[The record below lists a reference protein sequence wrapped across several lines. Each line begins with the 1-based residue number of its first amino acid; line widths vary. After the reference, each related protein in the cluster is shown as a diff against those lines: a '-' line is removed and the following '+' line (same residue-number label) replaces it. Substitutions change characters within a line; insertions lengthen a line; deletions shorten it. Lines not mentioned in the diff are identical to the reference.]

1 MPKLLAR
8 STVISVIIVSAMTIA
23 SQNAIANTISSATDH
38 TYLVTPD
45 WHTCQQIS
53 KTYQEVYAFET
64 SNFYINIC
72 QKGNFYF
79 YSGEAKQS
87 NLNSIFIP
95 AHPLENGT
103 GYQAQ
108 NGNVSYVVL
117 VPFTNK
123 TSQKSSDLSP
133 SEAILTI
140 KRNEQL
146 VSVESSL
153 DKYCHQSNTA
163 IAFDSIEQS
172 SYNTNQIATI
182 PEQWDVA
189 SDMLAIP
196 KSDGQSPRGAE
207 RFPVDSRFNAGW
219 PRNVLSRHLLPAI
232 FNSNSRF
239 DFYQVGG
246 ELHRLTT
253 CF

>member
-8 STVISVIIVSAMTIA
+8 STVISAVIVSTMTIA
-23 SQNAIANTISSATDH
+23 SHNAIADTISSSSADYTF
-38 TYLVTPD
+38 LVTPN

-64 SNFYINIC
+64 ANFYINIC
-72 QKGNFYF
+72 QKGDFYF

-87 NLNSIFIP
+87 NINSIFIP
-95 AHPLENGT
+95 VHPLENGT
-103 GYQAQ
+103 GYQTQ

-117 VPFTNK
+117 VPFSNK
-123 TSQKSSDLSP
+123 TSQQSSDLSP

-163 IAFDSIEQS
+163 IAFDTIEQS

-182 PEQWDVA
+182 PDQWDVA
-189 SDMLAIP
+189 SDMLANP
-196 KSDGQSPRGAE
+196 KSD
-207 RFPVDSRFNAGW
+207 
-219 PRNVLSRHLLPAI
+219 RNLFPAI
-232 FNSNSRF
+232 FSSNSRF
-239 DFYQVGG
+239 DFYQVKG

>member
-1 MPKLLAR
+1 MIKPKLLAR
-8 STVISVIIVSAMTIA
+8 STVISAVIVSTMTIA
-23 SQNAIANTISSATDH
+23 SHDAIGLRPGFAIANTISSATDH

-72 QKGNFYF
+72 QKGDFYF

-117 VPFTNK
+117 VPFAPK
-123 TSQKSSDLSP
+123 TSQKSSNLSP
-133 SEAILTI
+133 TEAILTI

-172 SYNTNQIATI
+172 SYNINQIATI
-182 PEQWDVA
+182 TDQWDVA
-189 SDMLAIP
+189 SDLLEAANY
-196 KSDGQSPRGAE
+196 SDRQ
-207 RFPVDSRFNAGW
+207 
-219 PRNVLSRHLLPAI
+219 LLPEI

-239 DFYQVGG
+239 DFYQVEG
-246 ELHRLTT
+246 ELHLLTT